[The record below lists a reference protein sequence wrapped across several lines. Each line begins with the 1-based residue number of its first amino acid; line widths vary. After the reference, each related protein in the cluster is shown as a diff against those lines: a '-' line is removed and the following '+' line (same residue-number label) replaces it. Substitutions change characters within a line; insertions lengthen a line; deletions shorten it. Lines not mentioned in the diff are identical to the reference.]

1 MELIISSLEAIGF
14 NWHIAIVNFINFLII
29 FFVLKY
35 FVWGK
40 VFKIIQDRKEKI
52 EQGLIDANK
61 SKELLQN
68 VEIEKDKIISDSK
81 LQANVEYDRIIEKS
95 ILVTKDIEEK
105 SKRSQELLQEELKSK
120 INKAKDTAL
129 SELQRESPKLFRDF
143 LVKTFSKNMTAEEN
157 NRIIQSL
164 LK

>member
-40 VFKIIQDRKEKI
+40 VFKIIQDRKERI
-52 EQGLIDANK
+52 EQGLLDANK

-68 VEIEKDKIISDSK
+68 IELEKDKILSDSK
-81 LQANVEYDRIIEKS
+81 LQANVEYDKIIEKS
-95 ILVTKDIEEK
+95 MLVAKDIEEK
-105 SKRSQELLQEELKSK
+105 SKRNQELLQEELKHKIKESK
-120 INKAKDTAL
+120 DIAL
-129 SELQRESPKLFRDF
+129 SELQRESPKLFKDF
-143 LVKTFSKNMTAEEN
+143 LIKTFSKNMTADEN